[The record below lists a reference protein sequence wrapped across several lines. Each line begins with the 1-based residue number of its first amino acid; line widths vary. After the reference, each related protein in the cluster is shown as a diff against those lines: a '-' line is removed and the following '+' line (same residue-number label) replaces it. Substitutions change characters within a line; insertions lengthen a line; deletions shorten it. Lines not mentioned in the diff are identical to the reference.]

1 MTWKCLISRLS
12 RTQTSVNQLFFLFE
26 LRYFS
31 KEFNSKG
38 IRTRVSYRV
47 QLSRGFSR
55 LPFTESLLA
64 GQSFK
69 EREHTRI
76 VCPLAVADLDLQIRR
91 ERSSRPWIKGGGGGL
106 KKFGLKIRGGGPP
119 GPSPGSASVWVHFFP
134 ILPQSDTFKQ
144 FLHCFTLKYT
154 LNETSPPQV
163 DFPWYVSLTKSCWN
177 RTETDPL
184 TMILG
189 IQSFVNIPVIFLV
202 VALTQELCLN
212 QICYCSWYT
221 RQT

>member
-12 RTQTSVNQLFFLFE
+12 RTQTSDNQLFFVFE
-26 LRYFS
+26 LRYYS

-38 IRTRVSYRV
+38 IRTRVSYCV

-76 VCPLAVADLDLQIRR
+76 VCPLAVADLDLQIRG

-106 KKFGLKIRGGGPP
+106 KKFGLEIRGGRSP
-119 GPSPGSASVWVHFFP
+119 GPLPWIRQCLGPLLSHPPSVRHLQT
-134 ILPQSDTFKQ
+134 I
-144 FLHCFTLKYT
+144 FTLFHFKVH
-154 LNETSPPQV
+154 SKR
-163 DFPWYVSLTKSCWN
+163 D
-177 RTETDPL
+177 
-184 TMILG
+184 
-189 IQSFVNIPVIFLV
+189 
-202 VALTQELCLN
+202 
-212 QICYCSWYT
+212 
-221 RQT
+221 

>member
-12 RTQTSVNQLFFLFE
+12 RTQTSDNQLFFLFE
-26 LRYFS
+26 LRYYS

-76 VCPLAVADLDLQIRR
+76 VCPLAVADLDLQIRG
-91 ERSSRPWIKGGGGGL
+91 ERSSRPWIKDGGGRGAQKIWFKNKGG
-106 KKFGLKIRGGGPP
+106 RSP
-119 GPSPGSASVWVHFFP
+119 GP
-134 ILPQSDTFKQ
+134 LPWIRQCLGPLLSYPPKVRHLQTI
-144 FLHCFTLKYT
+144 FTLFCFKVH
-154 LNETSPPQV
+154 SKR
-163 DFPWYVSLTKSCWN
+163 D
-177 RTETDPL
+177 
-184 TMILG
+184 
-189 IQSFVNIPVIFLV
+189 
-202 VALTQELCLN
+202 
-212 QICYCSWYT
+212 
-221 RQT
+221 